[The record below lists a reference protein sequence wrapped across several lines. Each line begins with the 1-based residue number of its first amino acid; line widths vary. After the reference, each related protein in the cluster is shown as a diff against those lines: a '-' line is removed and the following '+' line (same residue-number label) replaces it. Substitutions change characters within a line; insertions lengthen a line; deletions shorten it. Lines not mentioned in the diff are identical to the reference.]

1 MSRSGEIT
9 LDFGDNTYPFRLGY
23 GELEQLQESL
33 DVGPWYLM
41 GLFASLGSFVLNPE
55 AVRGLGVKMPREIIR
70 LGLIGGGMKPVEA
83 LRLVRTYV
91 EQRPPDESVGIAYK
105 VLEAALRGAE
115 DEPITESKKNG
126 TGSLSPTSPEGKS
139 ASQPSTA
146 PAAS

>member
-91 EQRPPDESVGIAYK
+91 EQRPPDESVGVAYE
-105 VLEAALRGAE
+105 VLKAALHGAV
-115 DEPITESKKNG
+115 DEPISESKKNE
-126 TGSLSPTSPEGKS
+126 TGNPNPSFPEERSGS
-139 ASQPSTA
+139 EMSTA
-146 PAAS
+146 LEPS